1 MSRNEN
7 GDVAYQIESPNLEF
21 FSKFVGG
28 KEYGPKGSQAL
39 AEDDA
44 KVFGILERMW
54 AESPELA
61 IKNIFQKGDCRGGAK
76 EKRLFRVGMNW
87 LIRSHPEWANLA
99 HVPEYRY
106 WKDLVS
112 LAALNP
118 GVRTA
123 VVQLFA
129 AQLRKDAALLAENTP
144 GVSLCAKWV
153 PTEGCA
159 EDRKDPAFLQEL
171 RAAMRMSPR
180 KFRKELITPLRAHLK
195 VVERF
200 MCANEWGQINYSQV
214 PSVALQQYRAT
225 FKKRDQTR
233 FDEWVAKLSRGDK
246 SVKVNVSQLFPH
258 TVAEGYLRGGAK
270 DELVEA
276 QFKALVEEV
285 KKMGTFDRALVISDT
300 SSSMSGTPMDVS
312 ITLGILISRC
322 LAAPF
327 TDFMINFSEQPTFS
341 KLSGHDLHQD
351 VVTLRRLPWGGSTNL
366 DAVFDQLLQKA
377 VELRLPKEQ
386 MPTRL
391 YILTDMQFNQV
402 SGCGYGGG
410 NPFGALDRARQ
421 KFASRGYEVPEI
433 VCWNLRGDT
442 STSAMPDRQ
451 QGTCTITGFSTSVLK
466 AVMKGRI
473 PDPYTVMVE
482 ALTNERYERLEFPG
496 KDTKALVG
504 ALVAG
509 SDAVATGV
517 AAAAESPVQ
526 AVWE

>member
-28 KEYGPKGSQAL
+28 KEYGPKGSQTL
-39 AEDDA
+39 AEDDV
-44 KVFGILERMW
+44 KVFSILDRMW
-54 AESPELA
+54 VESPELA

-87 LIRSHPEWANLA
+87 LIRNHLQWANLE

-112 LAALNP
+112 LAALNSS
-118 GVRTA
+118 VHST
-123 VVQLFA
+123 VVKMFA
-129 AQLRKDAALLAENTP
+129 TQLRKDIQLLHENTP

-159 EDRKDPAFLQEL
+159 EDRRDPAFLQEL
-171 RAAMRMSPR
+171 RAEMKMNPR

-214 PSVALQQYRAT
+214 PSVAMQQYRDS
-225 FKKRDQTR
+225 FKKHDQER

-258 TVAEGYLRGGAK
+258 TVTQPYLKGGAK
-270 DELVEA
+270 DELIEA

-285 KKMGTFDRALVISDT
+285 RKMGTFDRALVISDT
-300 SSSMSGTPMDVS
+300 SGSMSGTPMDVS
-312 ITLGILISRC
+312 ISLGILISRC

-327 TDFMINFSEQPTFS
+327 TDFMINFSEQPAFS
-341 KLSGHDLHQD
+341 KLSGHDLHAD
-351 VVTLRRLPWGGSTNL
+351 VQTLSGLPWGGSTNL
-366 DAVFDQLLQKA
+366 DAVFDQLLRKA
-377 VELRLPKEQ
+377 DELKLPAEQ
-386 MPTRL
+386 MPTRV

-402 SGCGYGGG
+402 SG
-410 NPFGALDRARQ
+410 NAFGALDRARQ
-421 KFASRGYEVPEI
+421 KFQSRGYEVPEI

-451 QGTCTITGFSTSVLK
+451 QGTCTITGFSTAVLK
-466 AVMKGRI
+466 AVMRGRI
-473 PDPYTVMVE
+473 PDPHTVMVE
-482 ALTNERYERLEFPG
+482 ALTCERYERLAFPG
-496 KDTKALVG
+496 MTAKSLVDALV
-504 ALVAG
+504 
-509 SDAVATGV
+509 SDTAAVSAAVAV
-517 AAAAESPVQ
+517 SHE
-526 AVWE
+526 